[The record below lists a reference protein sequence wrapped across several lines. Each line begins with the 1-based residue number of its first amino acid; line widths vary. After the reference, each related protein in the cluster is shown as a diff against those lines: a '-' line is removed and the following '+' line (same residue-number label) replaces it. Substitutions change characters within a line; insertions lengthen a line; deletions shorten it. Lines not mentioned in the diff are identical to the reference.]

1 MPSAGRPLITA
12 NQVTLAR
19 LIPMPLLAWLIYRGA
34 EQGYKNNPYM
44 WAALIAGTLIGC
56 TDWVDGLLARKYGPT
71 VLGGL
76 LDPIADKIFNAFA
89 YTPFVD
95 TALTETR
102 QIAANME
109 ERTYESLIMR
119 YAALVSPAAMG
130 FGLQALVEVTLEDH
144 SEKTVEAFEAAIR
157 ARPEVVACYAVT
169 GDMDFLLHVFATD
182 LNAFSDFALKALLRM
197 PGVKGTRSSFIMQAI
212 KSDLAWA
219 PAPRLK

>member
-1 MPSAGRPLITA
+1 MA
-12 NQVTLAR
+12 TLDEIDR
-19 LIPMPLLAWLIYRGA
+19 KII
-34 EQGYKNNPYM
+34 
-44 WAALIAGTLIGC
+44 AALQAEGRLPIVDLADRVGLSATPCQRRVKRLEEEGLI
-56 TDWVDGLLARKYGPT
+56 V
-71 VLGGL
+71 
-76 LDPIADKIFNAFA
+76 
-89 YTPFVD
+89 
-95 TALTETR
+95 
-102 QIAANME
+102 
-109 ERTYESLIMR
+109 R

-182 LNAFSDFALKALLRM
+182 LASFSDFALKALLRM

>member
-1 MPSAGRPLITA
+1 MTTLDEIDRKIIAALQADGRLPIVDLA
-12 NQVTLAR
+12 NQVGLSATPCQRRVKR
-19 LIPMPLLAWLIYRGA
+19 LEEEGLI
-34 EQGYKNNPYM
+34 
-44 WAALIAGTLIGC
+44 
-56 TDWVDGLLARKYGPT
+56 V
-71 VLGGL
+71 
-76 LDPIADKIFNAFA
+76 
-89 YTPFVD
+89 
-95 TALTETR
+95 
-102 QIAANME
+102 
-109 ERTYESLIMR
+109 R

-144 SEKTVEAFEAAIR
+144 SDKTVEAFEAAIR

-182 LNAFSDFALKALLRM
+182 LASFSDFALKALLRM

>member
-1 MPSAGRPLITA
+1 MT
-12 NQVTLAR
+12 TLDEIDR
-19 LIPMPLLAWLIYRGA
+19 KII
-34 EQGYKNNPYM
+34 
-44 WAALIAGTLIGC
+44 AALQADGRLPI
-56 TDWVDGLLARKYGPT
+56 VDLANRVGLSA
-71 VLGGL
+71 
-76 LDPIADKIFNAFA
+76 
-89 YTPFVD
+89 TPCQRRVKR
-95 TALTETR
+95 L
-102 QIAANME
+102 E
-109 ERTYESLIMR
+109 EEGLIMR

-182 LNAFSDFALKALLRM
+182 LASFSDFALKALLRM